1 MKKISNEVLCE
12 RIENFFRE
20 NKEDHTM
27 IIEQTKK
34 TNGTVA
40 DIQKWR
46 FTING
51 ALIIMNLFFVPIILF
66 LIYKQFE

>member
-12 RIENFFRE
+12 RIENLFRE
-20 NKEDHTM
+20 NKEDHQM